1 MVPGTRPGTA
11 AGPQRLQSKP
21 GGSVG
26 GLHGPSAIFEQAG
39 RWVVLSRTKIGAFKW
54 GCNRPQRVQ
63 PQQGSRV
70 PPTDTRKVP
79 FQTHFLQFNQ
89 TLQKVQNQTLRCG
102 LFQTLEKQNQTLERG
117 KIRHLSEANQTHQTS
132 KIRHMGVHNQTH
144 GSTQSD
150 TWEYT
155 IRHLRVHNQTHKTSK
170 IRHIG
175 VQDQTHGS
183 AKSDTWG
190 YKIRHL
196 RGANQTPQ
204 SSF

>member
-26 GLHGPSAIFEQAG
+26 GLHGPAAIFVPAS

-79 FQTHFLQFNQ
+79 FQTHFLQNQ

-132 KIRHMGVHNQTH
+132 
-144 GSTQSD
+144 
-150 TWEYT
+150 
-155 IRHLRVHNQTHKTSK
+155 TSK

-175 VQDQTHGS
+175 VQDQTPGS
-183 AKSDTWG
+183 AKPDTWG
-190 YKIRHL
+190 YTIRHL